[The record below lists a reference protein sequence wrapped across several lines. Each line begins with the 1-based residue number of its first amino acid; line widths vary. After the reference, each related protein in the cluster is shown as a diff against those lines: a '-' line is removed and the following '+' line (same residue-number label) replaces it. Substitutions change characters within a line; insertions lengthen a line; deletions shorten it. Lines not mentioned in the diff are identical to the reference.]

1 MLIDFIR
8 IPFSADGL
16 FGDSQYKELSNCVR
30 CHRLVGCAAECDG
43 LEDLPSARTLG
54 NATHLAPGFRGR
66 AGDKLQGQGS
76 NVAALLG
83 SLSKR
88 DLHFFKELLPLRLWK
103 TNDQPGEARQ

>member
-1 MLIDFIR
+1 MLIDSLR
-8 IPFSADGL
+8 IPLSVGAL
-16 FGDSQYKELSNCVR
+16 FDDSQYKELSNWIRYHCPADF
-30 CHRLVGCAAECDG
+30 AAECDG

-66 AGDKLQGQGS
+66 AGDKLQGQAS

-88 DLHFFKELLPLRLWK
+88 DLHFFKELLSLRLWK
-103 TNDQPGEARQ
+103 TNDQPGKAR